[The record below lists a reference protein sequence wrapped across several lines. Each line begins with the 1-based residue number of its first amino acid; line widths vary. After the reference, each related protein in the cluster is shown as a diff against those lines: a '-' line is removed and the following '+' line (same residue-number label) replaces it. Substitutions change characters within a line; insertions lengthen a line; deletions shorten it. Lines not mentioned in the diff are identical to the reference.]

1 MHAAPAPVSILS
13 LLIPAVGG
21 QGGGVLSEW
30 IVEAA
35 ALDGFRAHGTSI
47 PGVAQRT
54 GSTTYYVE
62 LLTDR
67 AATDDPVFSL
77 YPVPGALDV
86 LLAPEYL
93 EVARMIEAGFVSPA
107 RTTVVCSTHRLYTI
121 HEKTATGRAIYPR
134 ERLDTLARATARHLV
149 AFDALAVARERGTEV
164 NAVLLGALA
173 GSGALPVSAEAF
185 RKAIES
191 RGVAV
196 AANLAGF
203 DIGLELSRGD
213 NSVDEGV
220 QGNAHVAPSVNEG
233 VQGNAH
239 VAPSV
244 NEGVWGNAHVAP
256 SVDEGVQRNA
266 HVAPSVNEGV
276 WGKPKGSPNS
286 IDIPPMPSAI
296 RTVVDHA
303 LPRLIDYQNM
313 RYARRYLARL
323 HPFVERETVGAIV
336 ARHLATWMT
345 YEDAIRVAQAK
356 TRATRFARIRGE
368 ARAGDGTVVEVTDYL
383 KPDLDE
389 IWGILPHRL
398 VAPFAR
404 WAQRR
409 WPHGR
414 PTLGQH
420 VRTTTVTG
428 YLRIW
433 LLARLRVL
441 RPMSWRARVEDER
454 IDRWLA
460 GVERA
465 LAWDEALAREIA
477 HLARLVKGYGDVRRR
492 LASLFDTGLA
502 LALQVGETETRRGRG
517 ATIATALIE
526 RFRRD
531 VLDGPDG
538 ELRAAALAT
547 TASARAAAGD
557 SDGLRALVMPQSAAG

>member
-1 MHAAPAPVSILS
+1 VQAAPAPTSILS

-35 ALDGFRAHGTSI
+35 ALDGYRVHGTSI

-67 AATDDPVFSL
+67 EAAEDPAFSL

-121 HEKTATGRAIYPR
+121 HEKTATGGAIYPR
-134 ERLDTLARATARHLV
+134 EQIDRLARVAARRLV
-149 AFDALAVARERGTEV
+149 AFDALALARERGTEV

-173 GSGALPVSAEAF
+173 GSRALPVSAAAF

-203 DIGLELSRGD
+203 DIGLDLARGD
-213 NSVDEGV
+213 N
-220 QGNAHVAPSVNEG
+220 
-233 VQGNAH
+233 
-239 VAPSV
+239 
-244 NEGVWGNAHVAP
+244 
-256 SVDEGVQRNA
+256 
-266 HVAPSVNEGV
+266 SVNEGV
-276 WGKPKGSPNS
+276 WGKPEGSPNKNTEGVRGK
-286 IDIPPMPSAI
+286 PQVAPSAYEGVRGKPDGSPNQTMPPAVRSI
-296 RTVVDHA
+296 VDLA
-303 LPRLIDYQNM
+303 LPRLVDYQDS

-323 HPFVERETVGAIV
+323 RPFVGREAVGAIV

-356 TRATRFARIRGE
+356 TRASRFARIRGE
-368 ARAGDGTVVEVTDYL
+368 AGAGNAVLEVTDYL

-389 IWGILPHRL
+389 MWGILPHRL

-428 YLRIW
+428 YLRVW
-433 LLARLRVL
+433 LLARLRIL
-441 RPMSWRARVEDER
+441 RPISWRARVEDER
-454 IDRWLA
+454 IERWLA
-460 GVERA
+460 AVDRT
-465 LAWDEALAREIA
+465 LAWDEALALEVA

-492 LASLFDTGLA
+492 LASLFDSGLA
-502 LALQVGETETRRGRG
+502 LALQVGEAETRRG
-517 ATIATALIE
+517 ASAAVATALIE
-526 RFRRD
+526 RFRSD
-531 VLDGPDG
+531 VLAGPDG
-538 ELRAAALAT
+538 ELRAAALA
-547 TASARAAAGD
+547 AAAGARAAAGD
-557 SDGLRALVMPQSAAG
+557 VDGVRALVTPQSVAG

>member
-1 MHAAPAPVSILS
+1 VLASPAPTNLDSAGILS

-35 ALDGFRAHGTSI
+35 ALDGFRVHGTSI

-67 AATDDPVFSL
+67 GATEDPAFCL

-121 HEKTATGRAIYPR
+121 HEKTATGGAIYPR
-134 ERLDTLARATARHLV
+134 ERLDTLARAAARRLV
-149 AFDALAVARERGTEV
+149 AFDALALARERGTEV

-173 GSGALPVSAEAF
+173 GSRALPVSAAAF

-196 AANLAGF
+196 ATNLAGF
-203 DIGLELSRGD
+203 DIGLDLARSDRADAVSAAD
-213 NSVDEGV
+213 NS
-220 QGNAHVAPSVNEG
+220 ANEG
-233 VQGNAH
+233 VRGK
-239 VAPSV
+239 PD
-244 NEGVWGNAHVAP
+244 VAP
-256 SVDEGVQRNA
+256 SVDEGV
-266 HVAPSVNEGV
+266 
-276 WGKPKGSPNS
+276 WGKPQGSPNQTMPPAVRS
-286 IDIPPMPSAI
+286 I
-296 RTVVDHA
+296 VDLA
-303 LPRLIDYQNM
+303 LPRLVDYQDT
-313 RYARRYLARL
+313 RYAHRYVSRL
-323 HPFVERETVGAIV
+323 RPFLGREAVGAIV

-356 TRATRFARIRGE
+356 TRAARFARIRGE
-368 ARAGDGTVVEVTDYL
+368 ARAGHAVIEVTDYL

-389 IWGILPHRL
+389 IWGILPYRL

-428 YLRIW
+428 YLRVW

-441 RPMSWRARVEDER
+441 RPVSWRARVEDER
-454 IDRWLA
+454 IERWLA
-460 GVERA
+460 GVDRA
-465 LAWDEALAREIA
+465 LAWDEALAREVA
-477 HLARLVKGYGDVRRR
+477 QLARLVKGYGDVRRR

-502 LALQVGETETRRGRG
+502 LALQVGEAETRQGTG
-517 ATIATALIE
+517 AAVTTALIE
-526 RFRRD
+526 RFRTD
-531 VLDGPDG
+531 VLAGPDG
-538 ELRAAALAT
+538 EHRAAALSA
-547 TASARAAAGD
+547 AAGARAAAGD
-557 SDGLRALVMPQSAAG
+557 VDGVRALVTPQSVAG